1 MKLSKRL
8 QLLADVI
15 NKYKQGNRLAD
26 IGSDH
31 AYLPCY
37 LVEQQI
43 VCHVYACDVA
53 SGPLQS
59 AKDTILQYGMQ
70 NQVTPLLGSGLAPIV
85 DKEVDMI
92 SISGMGAYLITEIL
106 EAHYDYLKNIR
117 VLFLQANANTDHLRS
132 YLFAHHFQ
140 IIDEQMVKEGG
151 HIYEVMVVT
160 KQTNKDIVYSKMDV
174 EFGPILSNVRS
185 SLFKE
190 KWTKQ
195 YKVFNTIKD
204 TLPNSH
210 PRYLEIDRKMKMIEE
225 ILHESK

>member
-37 LVEQQI
+37 LIENKI

-59 AKDTILQYGMQ
+59 AKDTILQYEMQ
-70 NQVTPLLGSGLAPIV
+70 DQVTALLGRGLEPIL

-106 EAHYDYLKNIR
+106 DANYKYLDNIR
-117 VLFLQANANTDHLRS
+117 VLFLQANANTDYLRG
-132 YLFAHHFQ
+132 YLFSHHFQ
-140 IIDEQMVKEGG
+140 IIDEQMVKDGG

-160 KQTNKDIVYSKMDV
+160 RQVDKDIAYSKADI
-174 EFGPILSNVRS
+174 EFGPILINARS

-195 YKVFNTIKD
+195 YKIFNTIKG
-204 TLPNSH
+204 TLPSSH
-210 PRYLEIDRKMKMIEE
+210 PRYIEIDKKMKMIEE
-225 ILHESK
+225 VLHESK

>member
-15 NKYKQGNRLAD
+15 SKYKQGNRLAD

-37 LVEQQI
+37 LVENEI
-43 VCHVYACDVA
+43 VCHAYACDVA
-53 SGPLQS
+53 MGPLES
-59 AKDTILQYGMQ
+59 AKDTILQCGLED
-70 NQVTPLLGSGLAPIV
+70 QVTALLGSGLEPIL
-85 DKEVDMI
+85 DKQVDMI

-106 EAHYDYLKNIR
+106 DCHYDYLKNIR

-132 YLFAHHFQ
+132 YLFTQNFQ
-140 IIDEQMVKEGG
+140 IIDEAMVKEGG

-160 KQTNKDIVYSKMDV
+160 KQVGKAITYSKSDI
-174 EFGPILSNVRS
+174 EFGPILSNTRS
-185 SLFKE
+185 PLFKE
-190 KWTKQ
+190 KWQKQ
-195 YKVFNTIKD
+195 YKVFNKIKV
-204 TLPNSH
+204 TLPNTH
-210 PRYLEIDRKMKMIEE
+210 PRYIEIDKKMKMIEE